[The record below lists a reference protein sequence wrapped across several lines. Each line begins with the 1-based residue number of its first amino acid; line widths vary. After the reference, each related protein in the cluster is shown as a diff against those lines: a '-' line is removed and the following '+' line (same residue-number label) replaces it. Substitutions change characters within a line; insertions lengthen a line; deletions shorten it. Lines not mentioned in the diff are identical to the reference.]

1 MLMVLRRT
9 GRAAGVIRPTALVYA
24 DITSPRRCSQVCGCF
39 VKLTGRQRYGNI
51 PAGFAARRPQSLSQI
66 FSISMS
72 PSSLP
77 FPSSAVRISLVL
89 LAVAAA
95 SGCAGSF
102 PQSTFDP
109 ASGFSGELKSL
120 FGTILSWAV
129 AVFVLVETLLI
140 YTLIRYRARPGQ
152 EGKPK
157 PVHGHTV
164 LEIGWTLAPAA
175 ILVFVAVPTIRTIFS
190 VDGTPQVGAVEVE
203 IIGHQWWWEYKYP
216 QYGVVTANELHL
228 PVGRPVA
235 LAMTSADVIHSFWV
249 PRLGGKRDLLQG
261 RTNRLALTP
270 DSVGV
275 FMGQCAEFCGLS
287 HANMRLLVVVE
298 DSASFEAWIAQQT
311 SPAIQ
316 PDSGSI
322 EARGQALWVGKGIC
336 FSCHT
341 IQGVRE
347 FAQVGPDLTHIGS
360 RTTLAGAVLGNTS
373 EELARWLRDPPAE
386 KPGSLMPKVS
396 LTEDEISALVAYLLS
411 LR

>member
-1 MLMVLRRT
+1 M
-9 GRAAGVIRPTALVYA
+9 
-24 DITSPRRCSQVCGCF
+24 
-39 VKLTGRQRYGNI
+39 
-51 PAGFAARRPQSLSQI
+51 
-66 FSISMS
+66 
-72 PSSLP
+72 P

-89 LAVAAA
+89 LVVAAV
-95 SGCAGSF
+95 SGCAGPF

-109 ASGFSGELKSL
+109 ASSFSGELDSL
-120 FGTILSWAV
+120 FGTILGWAV
-129 AVFVLVETLLI
+129 AVFVFVETLLI

-152 EGKPK
+152 EGEPK
-157 PVHGHTV
+157 HVHGHTV

-175 ILVFVAVPTIRTIFS
+175 ILVFIAVPTIRTIFR
-190 VDGTPQVGAVEVE
+190 VDGTPPAGAVEVE

-228 PVGRPVA
+228 PVGRPAA

-249 PRLGGKRDLLQG
+249 PRLGGKRDMLQG

-298 DSASFEAWIAQQT
+298 DSASFEAWITQQT
-311 SPAIQ
+311 ASAVQ

-322 EARGQALWVGKGIC
+322 EATGQALWAGKGIC

-341 IQGVRE
+341 IQGVRA

-360 RTTLAGAVLGNTS
+360 RMTLAGAVLSNTS
-373 EELARWLRDPPAE
+373 EELARWLRDPPAT